1 MVCAGDD
8 RGEKVWSM
16 TTPPNLTSTSATTC
30 PNAPAQR
37 LSLSGPLS
45 RAVGGIRGDKQDRR
59 SNVIPDGLP

>member
-1 MVCAGDD
+1 
-8 RGEKVWSM
+8 M
-16 TTPPNLTSTSATTC
+16 TTPYNLASTSATTC

-45 RAVGGIRGDKQDRR
+45 RAVGGNRGDKWDCR